1 MTFAASGLACLLIL
15 AAEAPVEEEPS
26 DSAAARWLPVFDR
39 VAAEYEL
46 TTAEESGKL
55 DLVDRAVYT
64 WMRAGQ
70 DGGNNGA
77 IYVWT
82 RQGCAEAVACFWRST
97 NGAGNLS
104 VAHELHSLSPD
115 VLSSERG
122 GVNRWHP
129 KAGVPRQVVSDAPV
143 PAANSTARLQ
153 QMRRIGRDFAA
164 STVSA
169 QGERTEL
176 RLLTQ
181 PLYRYEST
189 DPDVTD
195 GAMFAFV
202 CSVGTDPEVFLL
214 LESRATKAGPRWH
227 YALARFSHMN
237 LYVNYKEREVWQA
250 VRDKSDTIAH
260 SADHTYWLFHEPY
273 TGKLP

>member
-1 MTFAASGLACLLIL
+1 MIFAACGLACLVIVG
-15 AAEAPVEEEPS
+15 ADAPAEEEPN

-39 VAAEYEL
+39 VAAEYDL
-46 TTAEESGKL
+46 SAGGSQKL
-55 DLVDRAVYT
+55 QLFARPVYKWTRAD
-64 WMRAGQ
+64 A

-82 RQGCAEAVACFWRST
+82 GQGCAEAVACFWRST
-97 NGAGNLS
+97 NGEGKLS

-115 VLSSERG
+115 VLTSERG
-122 GVNRWHP
+122 GPNRWQP
-129 KAGVPRQVVSDAPV
+129 KAGVPRQVVPEAPV
-143 PAANSTARLQ
+143 PAATATARLQ
-153 QMRRIGRDFAA
+153 QMRAIGRNFSAR
-164 STVSA
+164 TVSSKD
-169 QGERTEL
+169 ERTEL

-189 DPDVTD
+189 NPDVTD

-202 CSVGTDPEVFLL
+202 CTVGTDPEVFLL
-214 LESRATKAGPRWH
+214 LESRATAEGPRWH

-237 LYVNYKEREVWQA
+237 LYVNYKGREVWQA
-250 VRDKSDTIAH
+250 VRDKTDTIAH
-260 SADHTYWLFHEPY
+260 SADNAYWLFHEPY